1 MPVHSGRP
9 KLLSGRWIFLTMD
22 SISLQLEDAKG
33 ATRIDFT
40 LNPPL
45 AGYAVDSLKIAP
57 NQGTR
62 LQCLKSRSTV
72 NITF

>member
-1 MPVHSGRP
+1 
-9 KLLSGRWIFLTMD
+9 MD